1 MNLWLIIIS
10 IGILTYAIRLSFI
23 SLLRNVTLPVL
34 LLRAFRFVPI
44 AVLSAIIAPQLFL
57 RGTVFDISLDNPRW
71 IAGLIAI
78 GIAWYTKNVLL
89 TIVSG
94 MILLWILQLLVH

>member
-10 IGILTYAIRLSFI
+10 IGILTYVIRLSFI
-23 SLLRNVTLPVL
+23 SLLQNVALPPL
-34 LLRAFRFVPI
+34 LSRAFRFVPV

-57 RGTVFDISLDNPRW
+57 RGATFDMSLANPRW
-71 IAGLIAI
+71 IAGLIAV

-89 TIVSG
+89 TIVAG
-94 MILLWILQLLVH
+94 MIILWILQLVVH